1 MSFKDFTLDDL
12 RNKFGIE
19 NEIKSFFK
27 DIKEQEPSGW
37 LKMVLEINS
46 KMPTK
51 TEKAKSEY
59 IIAPILTSLVEM
71 NNSIFTVYSGETLT
85 GDKDK
90 GLYGECDF
98 ILAKNVNTFDV
109 RLPILCLF
117 NAKKGD
123 IDLGIVQ
130 CSAQMVGIKFFNEK
144 NKVKL
149 DTIYGCVTNA
159 NEWKFL
165 KLQGNTIFIDTESFF
180 IKELD
185 KILGIF
191 QNIIDAYKKDL

>member
-1 MSFKDFTLDDL
+1 MSFKNFTLDDL

-19 NEIKSFFK
+19 NEIKSLFK
-27 DIKEQEPSGW
+27 DIKEQKPSDW

-98 ILAKNVNTFDV
+98 ILAKNVNTFDMSD
-109 RLPILCLF
+109 PIF
-117 NAKKGD
+117 SIVEAKKED
-123 IDLGIVQ
+123 IQKGIYQ
-130 CSAQMVGIKFFNEK
+130 CSAQMLGIKLFNQK
-144 NKVKL
+144 HNKELK
-149 DTIYGCVTNA
+149 TIYGCVTIVDV
-159 NEWKFL
+159 WKFL
-165 KLQGNTIFIDTESFF
+165 KLEGNTIFIDKDTYYL
-180 IKELD
+180 KELN

-191 QNIIDAYKKDL
+191 QNIIDECKKDL